1 MVDIIDHPGHPAC
14 FWRSEF
20 LMVVAVVIKFVSCKY
35 PLFLKLLGTSKLR
48 NRDPTFNEIGTQL
61 FMKQGPS
68 TAKIGTHRK
77 NYEYLIHQQISMDPQ
92 PILSIL
98 SSTHLSVSLAFI
110 CLVFCQPSL
119 SSGPVLVRQSKG
131 RGEMR
136 APVPVRG
143 RWPAASNGQSLPV
156 AFTHCRNYF
165 HFLHFHFLYFYVFTF
180 YTLNF

>member
-1 MVDIIDHPGHPAC
+1 M
-14 FWRSEF
+14 
-20 LMVVAVVIKFVSCKY
+20 
-35 PLFLKLLGTSKLR
+35 
-48 NRDPTFNEIGTQL
+48 
-61 FMKQGPS
+61 
-68 TAKIGTHRK
+68 
-77 NYEYLIHQQISMDPQ
+77 
-92 PILSIL
+92 SIL

-156 AFTHCRNYF
+156 AFTHCHNYF
-165 HFLHFHFLYFYVFTF
+165 HFLYTFIVFHFHFHSHIDTITKFWMFFPLSVSFTHCHNYFHFLYTFIFFHFHFHSHIDTIIFTF
-180 YTLNF
+180 CTFIFYPLSLSFTLCHNHCIYLSFFTFGITEGKNQKVPWLSSL